1 MYWQPRNMAI
11 AQHTLKHMFTAV
23 LAECRD
29 ELEFLEAYRKE
40 EDKEWVKSEEAVL
53 KEKKKGLKVPYR

>member
-1 MYWQPRNMAI
+1 
-11 AQHTLKHMFTAV
+11 MFTAV